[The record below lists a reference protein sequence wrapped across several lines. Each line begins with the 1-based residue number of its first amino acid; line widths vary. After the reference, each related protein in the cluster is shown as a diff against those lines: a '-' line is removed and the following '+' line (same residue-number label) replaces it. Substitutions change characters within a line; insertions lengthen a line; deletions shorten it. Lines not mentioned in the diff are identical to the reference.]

1 MKQHLKTIKAY
12 RARIAKYFSFIQG
25 EYHIEKVPAKGSKD
39 NTDFID
45 QKVWDR
51 EPEPATLSGLAL
63 ALGFIS
69 IAELEAYE
77 RDGKFAHIIKK
88 ARLKVEAEY
97 EKRLHYQSATGAIFF
112 LKNLGWTEK
121 SDDSLLKEIPKT
133 IKIEIVNSG
142 PKLVSSEKDVTL
154 LDSKTKDE
162 G

>member
-12 RARIAKYFSFIQG
+12 RTRIAKYFSLIQG
-25 EYHIEKVPAKGSKD
+25 EYHIEKVPAKGAKD
-39 NTDFID
+39 KTDFID

-142 PKLVSSEKDVTL
+142 PKLASSEKDVTL
-154 LDSKTKDE
+154 N
-162 G
+162 

>member
-1 MKQHLKTIKAY
+1 MAK
-12 RARIAKYFSFIQG
+12 RIPPRRP
-25 EYHIEKVPAKGSKD
+25 IEPVTEVQPMSGGIAPGMAPAKSAKD
-39 NTDFID
+39 KTDFID
-45 QKVWDR
+45 HKVWDR

-112 LKNLGWTEK
+112 LKNLGWNEK
-121 SDDSLLKEIPKT
+121 PDDSLLKEIPKT

-154 LDSKTKDE
+154 LDKPHPNPPR
-162 G
+162 